1 MKKIKLIPQIK
12 LIPLLTCILCIMGC
26 ANINSQIPQNMVSF
40 DSKEFHDYW
49 YSGDAELTRYELEQ
63 ARYGEVFKG
72 DAVLIFVTED
82 FWTDKQVKY
91 EGGKKTN
98 KVKPILKL
106 NFTRK
111 FFTGIYPYSMMSS
124 IFSPI
129 DGKQSAIKVTTS
141 SQEWCGHTFSQL
153 NLNNNKYK
161 GKLFSYFQEE
171 GDQEFQ
177 LDKALLEEEIWS
189 KIRLNPASLPTG
201 NIKLIPNTQA
211 TRLNHRKVKVENATA
226 SIKSFQDATLS
237 NKPLNKYRVE
247 YKDFKRVVE
256 IYYETEFPYVIVGW
270 EEQMMSGF
278 RDPKLLTTRAV
289 RTHSINS
296 PYWGKH
302 SLADAKLRKE
312 LGLDESN
319 Y

>member
-1 MKKIKLIPQIK
+1 MKNIYLIPS
-12 LIPLLTCILCIMGC
+12 LICFLCIIGC
-26 ANINSQIPQNMVSF
+26 GEINSQNAQKMVSS

-49 YSGDAELTRYELEQ
+49 YSGDAELTRYQLEQ
-63 ARYGEVFKG
+63 ARYGEVHKG

-91 EGGKKTN
+91 EGGKRTN

-129 DGKQSAIKVTTS
+129 DDSQSAIKVTTS

-153 NLNNNKYK
+153 NLDNNKYK
-161 GKLFSYFQEE
+161 GKLFSYFQDE

-177 LDKALLEEEIWS
+177 IDKALLEEEIWS

-201 NIKLIPNTQA
+201 DIKLIPNTQA
-211 TRLNHRKVKVENATA
+211 LRLNHRKFGVENAKA
-226 SIKSFQDATLS
+226 SLETFQDATLS
-237 NKPLNKYRVE
+237 DKPLNKYRVE
-247 YKDFKRVVE
+247 YKDFKRVLE
-256 IYYETEFPYVIVGW
+256 ISYETVFPYAIVAW
-270 EEQMMSGF
+270 EEQMESGF
-278 RDPKLLTTRAV
+278 RNPQLLTTRAV
-289 RTHSINS
+289 RTHTINS

-302 SLADAKLRKE
+302 NLEDAKLRKE

>member
-1 MKKIKLIPQIK
+1 MILSC
-12 LIPLLTCILCIMGC
+12 LLSIVGC
-26 ANINSQIPQNMVSF
+26 TEINSQNVQNMVTP
-40 DSKEFHDYW
+40 DSKDFNDYW
-49 YSGDAELTRYELEQ
+49 YSGEAELTRYQLEQ
-63 ARYGEVFKG
+63 ARYGEVHKG

-91 EGGKKTN
+91 EGGKRTN
-98 KVKPILKL
+98 KVQPILKL

-129 DGKQSAIKVTTS
+129 DDSQPTLKVTTS

-171 GDQEFQ
+171 GDRDFTI
-177 LDKALLEEEIWS
+177 DKALLEDEIWT

-201 NIKLIPNTQA
+201 NIKLIPNTQFL
-211 TRLNHRKVKVENATA
+211 RLKHRDTGVEEATA
-226 SIKSFQDATLS
+226 SLKSFQDATLS
-237 NKPLNKYRVE
+237 DQALKKYRIE
-247 YKDFKRVVE
+247 YKNFKRILE
-256 IYYETEFPYVIVGW
+256 ITFETEFPYTIVAW
-270 EEQMMSGF
+270 EEQAESGF
-278 RDPKLLTTRAV
+278 RNPQILTTRAV
-289 RTHSINS
+289 RTHSVNS
-296 PYWGKH
+296 PYWGQH
-302 SLADAKLRKE
+302 NLEDAKLRKE